1 MTPIIPNSA
10 NFSPRNSVQ
19 KNDRIN
25 ADDFKKK
32 KDNLLDDTNQLSIS
46 TGNEQAFV
54 IADASSV
61 LGTPSTGG
69 AVGSAAATGAS
80 TTVVAQ
86 SGLLGALSAGATGAW
101 AWLGLVYVPLWGV
114 ARIQV

>member
-1 MTPIIPNSA
+1 MTPITPNST

-19 KNDRIN
+19 KNDRLN
-25 ADDFKKK
+25 ANDFKKK
-32 KDNLLDDTNQLSIS
+32 KDNLLDDTNQLSMS
-46 TGNEQAFV
+46 TGNEEAFV

-69 AVGSAAATGAS
+69 AVGSAGVTGGAS

-86 SGLLGALSAGATGAW
+86 SGFLGAYRQKRNPFSLSTNHS
-101 AWLGLVYVPLWGV
+101 LVL
-114 ARIQV
+114 